1 MAEKAKT
8 GIKPVA
14 SNKKAYHD
22 YFIDETYETG
32 LVLSGPEIKS
42 IRAGQVNLKD
52 SYCRIRGGEVFV
64 DNMHISPYEFANR
77 ENPADPTRER
87 KLLLHKLEIVKLTR
101 KVEERGFSL
110 IPTRLYLKNGRAKLE
125 IGLARGKKL
134 FDKRET
140 LKRKQSEREA
150 DRAMRDHRDR

>member
-1 MAEKAKT
+1 MAEKANT
-8 GIKPVA
+8 GVKPVA

-32 LVLSGPEIKS
+32 IVLSGPEIKS

-77 ENPADPTRER
+77 ENSADPTRER
-87 KLLLHKLEIVKLTR
+87 KLLLHKLEIAKLTR

-125 IGLARGKKL
+125 IGLARGKKM

-150 DRAMRDHRDR
+150 ERAIRDHRER